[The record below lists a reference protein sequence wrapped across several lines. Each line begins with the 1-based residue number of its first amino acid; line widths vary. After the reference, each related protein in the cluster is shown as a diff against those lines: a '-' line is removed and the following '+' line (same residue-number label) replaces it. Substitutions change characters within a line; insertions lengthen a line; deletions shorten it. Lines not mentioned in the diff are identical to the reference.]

1 MGYVGSKDGLS
12 IVLLLIS
19 SRGVWMDKRSHSF
32 SAILLEVRIK
42 EIQSA

>member
-19 SRGVWMDKRSHSF
+19 VRGVWMDKRRHPLF
-32 SAILLEVRIK
+32 ALLLEFRIK